1 MIKMD
6 STFEEYG
13 ADPLYMVKEFL
24 MHPLVYGREVTITKL
39 NDVPTGMC

>member
-13 ADPLYMVKEFL
+13 ADPLFVKRILFASS
-24 MHPLVYGREVTITKL
+24 HVR
-39 NDVPTGMC
+39 

>member
-13 ADPLYMVKEFL
+13 ADPLFVKRTLF
-24 MHPLVYGREVTITKL
+24 HHLVYGREVTITKL
-39 NDVPTGMC
+39 NDVPTGKC